1 MRIFI
6 VSIFLAIGV
15 LCKQNTI
22 AQGIIF
28 QELTLKQAM
37 AKAADPASPKLI
49 FVDCYTSWCGPC
61 IEMAKQEFPKKVSG
75 DFFNPKFV
83 SVKFDIE
90 KGEGIDIGKKY
101 DVKMFP
107 TFLILNAQGEEIN
120 RVVGKAVAEEFIEKV
135 KVALNPDNS
144 MASLKAAYEKEKNMT
159 TALPYAKALIDNARD
174 PSPVLSEVFDKAQD
188 FERFSVDYLKMA
200 LEATDFGSP
209 FFRKLMLGKRNI
221 DQALGTE
228 VANRIIFDKV
238 RKHMY
243 LIANET
249 GARYNVFYTPQQVE
263 DIAYTI
269 SLLKMDP
276 MINELHMCRVALYVV
291 NKDLDG
297 MIDYYKRYIAAIPDN
312 DVFKGIMDGILSTKA
327 PKATDAQKA
336 AIREYF
342 QLEKKNYER
351 QVRYSQGQLDNLS
364 R

>member
-1 MRIFI
+1 MRVFI

-15 LCKQNTI
+15 LCKQNGI

-28 QELTLKQAM
+28 QELTLKEAM

-90 KGEGIDIGKKY
+90 KGEGIEIGKKY
-101 DVKMFP
+101 DVKIFP
-107 TFLILNAQGEEIN
+107 TFLILNAKGEEIN

-135 KVALNPDNS
+135 KVALNPNNS
-144 MASLKAAYEKEKNMT
+144 LAGLKAAYEKEKNMT
-159 TALPYAKALIDNARD
+159 TALPYAQALYENARD
-174 PSPVLSEVFDKAQD
+174 PSPVLSEVFDKAMD
-188 FERFSVDYLKMA
+188 YERFSGDYLKMS
-200 LEATDFGSP
+200 LETADFGSP
-209 FFRKLMLGKRNI
+209 FFRKLMLDKRRI
-221 DQALGTE
+221 DQAIGTE

-249 GARYNVFYTPQQVE
+249 GAKYNVFYTPQQVE

-269 SLLKMDP
+269 SLLKMEP
-276 MINELHMCRVALYVV
+276 TPELHMCRVALYVV

-297 MIDYYKRYIAAIPDN
+297 MIDYYKRYIVSMPDN
-312 DVFKGIMDGILSTKA
+312 DVFKGILDGILGSKMA
-327 PKATDAQKA
+327 KATDNQKE
-336 AIREYF
+336 AIKEYF
-342 QLEKKNYER
+342 QLQTKNFER
-351 QVRYSQGQLDNLS
+351 QARYSKNQLDNLS
-364 R
+364 K